1 MFIKCLRKVTE
12 YITNQS
18 KQAISIAIPWR
29 IGCGLAGGD
38 WDTYRETIESWATE
52 LSTKTGKKI
61 TVNIYH
67 LETNPPKG
75 EMDEETEA
83 IMARLTQ
90 RADDTE
96 EALKQR
102 LVNFAANRDAVAAT
116 FASVALTVDGNR
128 DPETV
133 WAEVDA
139 YLSK

>member
-1 MFIKCLRKVTE
+1 MNAVVALEVPDAVLTE
-12 YITNQS
+12 
-18 KQAISIAIPWR
+18 R
-29 IGCGLAGGD
+29 ICGRWVHKASG
-38 WDTYRETIESWATE
+38 RS
-52 LSTKTGKKI
+52 
-61 TVNIYH
+61 YH
-67 LETNPPKG
+67 AKFAPPKSLGGAAPSVETMLDDETG
-75 EMDEETEA
+75 EALM
-83 IMARLTQ
+83 Q

-102 LVNFAANRDAVAAT
+102 LVNFAANRDAVAQT